1 MVTSVGRR
9 SNIYKKT
16 INRSEVSRAW
26 CPAHVE
32 CCVAVGKPAQFRR
45 AILLKSQVFR
55 KTLSEK
61 RLHLSDLFIT
71 LGRKL
76 RMQTRSNEQSLYKRG
91 TLELPVTP
99 RVRIL
104 ETIDLSS
111 SDIEHFLGED
121 AIVPVTP
128 KLSAFLPLPE
138 MKSSPH
144 DTIIA

>member
-1 MVTSVGRR
+1 MVTSVGRQ
-9 SNIYKKT
+9 SNVYKKT
-16 INRSEVSRAW
+16 IYRSEVSRAW

-45 AILLKSQVFR
+45 AFLLKSQILR
-55 KTLSEK
+55 ISLSEK
-61 RLHLSDLFIT
+61 RFHLSALLTAI
-71 LGRKL
+71 GQKL
-76 RMQTRSNEQSLYKRG
+76 RMRTRSNALSLSMSE
-91 TLELPVTP
+91 TVELPATP

-128 KLSAFLPLPE
+128 KLSALLPLPE
-138 MKSSPH
+138 MKSSSH